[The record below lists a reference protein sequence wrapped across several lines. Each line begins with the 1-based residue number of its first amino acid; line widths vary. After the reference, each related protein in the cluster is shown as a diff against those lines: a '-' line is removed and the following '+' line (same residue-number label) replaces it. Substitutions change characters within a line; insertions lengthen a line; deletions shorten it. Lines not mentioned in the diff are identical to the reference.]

1 MRIITEDNLDQMENM
16 SFSKNIERLTY
27 KKDANPMDL
36 INMIKQQVTAHHGKL
51 FKTPSDAFTPEPSP
65 TFPTD
70 VSPAYQPSPSEF
82 LPTQYGEN
90 SPVYNPNDSPVY
102 NPNDSPVYNP
112 NDSPVYNPNSPG
124 SVRYSP
130 HSPLEP
136 PPPGHIYSPS
146 SPEEP
151 PPWQQVGGSS
161 EEKGFQVG
169 GRVHIRGRPD
179 AARPWKI
186 SRLGDKFVTL
196 MAEDKNGLDLDEHI
210 KIVRLNEIYDAGN
223 VIPANPFM
231 NQGMMM
237 QQPQQPQQF
246 SNMMQPQPAPVNI
259 TFAPKLING
268 GNDNSTAPEVA
279 PVSFT
284 QTQPSGET
292 NFSMPPLIVPKN
304 VHHETKHDHDK
315 KEGGAGELDFNKG
328 LFIVKKS

>member
-1 MRIITEDNLDQMENM
+1 V
-16 SFSKNIERLTY
+16 Y
-27 KKDANPMDL
+27 NP
-36 INMIKQQVTAHHGKL
+36 NY
-51 FKTPSDAFTPEPSP
+51 
-65 TFPTD
+65 
-70 VSPAYQPSPSEF
+70 SPA
-82 LPTQYGEN
+82 
-90 SPVYNPNDSPVY
+90 YNPNDSPAY
-102 NPNDSPVYNP
+102 NPNDSPA
-112 NDSPVYNPNSPG
+112 YNPNSPG
-124 SVRYSP
+124 SVTYSP

-136 PPPGHIYSPS
+136 PPINIDENSPDFS
-146 SPEEP
+146 TWKQQNATPPESEMKN
-151 PPWQQVGGSS
+151 GGSS

-196 MAEDKNGLDLDEHI
+196 MAEDKNGLDPDEHI
-210 KIVRLNEIYDAGN
+210 KIVRFNEIYDAGN
-223 VIPANPFM
+223 VIPANPFLDPR
-231 NQGMMM
+231 MMM
-237 QQPQQPQQF
+237 QQQQQQPQQF
-246 SNMMQPQPAPVNI
+246 HNMMSQQPTPVNI

-292 NFSMPPLIVPKN
+292 NFDMNLPPLIVPKN